1 MCVALGSV
9 FALLTMI
16 APAYGMPAPSHA
28 ARTAA
33 RTHASV
39 YHTSNQQPST
49 ADSSVWSGYAITGKT
64 ITSVTGTFTLPR
76 LRCAPWDQESDVAF
90 WVGID
95 GFNTPTVEQT
105 GVDVACGPDGAE
117 YRPWYELFPL
127 PAVFINRPAAA
138 GDHITATVRR
148 TAPHKYALTLH
159 NATASWTY
167 TTTQTAQHDGATTAE
182 WIAERASQRVARFRP
197 VRFEQCGADGH
208 PISAYSTTTAITLD
222 GWRSLVPSSLN
233 TSGNAFRIVSTYG
246 GMAPMPGFMGWPPP
260 PHWLTA
266 PSPHHLSGRGG
277 GVSPWPWMSWWD

>member
-1 MCVALGSV
+1 MRKVCVALGSV
-9 FALLTMI
+9 LVLLTMVAPVYS
-16 APAYGMPAPSHA
+16 APAPTHA
-28 ARTAA
+28 ARAQA
-33 RTHASV
+33 GV
-39 YHTSNQQPST
+39 YHRSNQQPPEG
-49 ADSSVWSGYAITGKT
+49 SSVWSGYAITGKA
-64 ITSVTGTFTLPR
+64 ITSVTGTFTLPQ

-159 NATASWTY
+159 DVTAKWTY
-167 TTTQTAQHDGATTAE
+167 TTTQTAQHDGDTTAE

-197 VRFEQCGADGH
+197 VRFEQCSADGH
-208 PISAYSTTTAITLD
+208 PISAYSTATAITLE
-222 GWRSLVPSSLN
+222 GWRALVPSSLN
-233 TSGNAFRIVSTYG
+233 TSGNAFRIVSTRF
-246 GMAPMPGFMGWPPP
+246 GMAPMPDFMGWPSS

-266 PSPHHLSGRGG
+266 PGPHHLSGRGG
-277 GVSPWPWMSWWD
+277 GVPPWPWLSWWD